1 MTDPII
7 AVFRGGVSPERE
19 VSLGSGLAALESL
32 RRGFARVIDCDVD
45 RREVP
50 DGIGAATHVVFTTLH
65 GVFGEDGGMQG
76 LLEARGISFCGCD
89 AAASRLCFDKQGT
102 KEAVTG
108 AGVPVA
114 RGVLVGR
121 EDAPR
126 AAAIMADLGPM
137 LVVKPNRQGSSV
149 GLAFVEDAGALGA
162 RLAAADEDG
171 CVVEE
176 RIAGREVTVGVL
188 DGRAMGVV
196 EIRPLSGQFDYKS
209 KYTKGLTEYL
219 APAPL
224 DAALTAALKRH
235 AESAFAACGCRDFAR
250 IDWMV
255 GDDGPV
261 FLEVN
266 TLPGLKETSLLPMSA
281 RCEGLDFD
289 ALVRRMIAPAIAR
302 HRRSGVA
309 TGDERR

>member
-1 MTDPII
+1 VTDPVI

-32 RRGFARVIDCDVD
+32 RRSFARVVDCDITGRVVPGDVD
-45 RREVP
+45 
-50 DGIGAATHVVFTTLH
+50 AATHVVFTTLH
-65 GVFGEDGGMQG
+65 GVFGEDGGMQA
-76 LLEARGISFCGCD
+76 LLEARGISSCGCD
-89 AAASRLCFDKQGT
+89 AAASRLCFDKQRT
-102 KEAVTG
+102 KDAVTG

-126 AAAIMADLGPM
+126 ATAIMADLGRM

-149 GLAFVEDAGALGA
+149 GLAFVENPEALA
-162 RLAAADEDG
+162 ERLAGADEDG
-171 CVVEE
+171 CVVEQ
-176 RIAGREVTVGVL
+176 RIVGREVTVGVL

-224 DAALTAALKRH
+224 DGALTAALKEQ
-235 AESAFAACGCRDFAR
+235 AEAAFTACGCRDFAR
-250 IDWMV
+250 IDSMV
-255 GDDGPV
+255 GEGGPV

-302 HRRSGVA
+302 HHSSGIA
-309 TGDERR
+309 TRPRQG